1 LFLRPS
7 VSRSLP
13 HKILTAVYVVVY
25 RTRTGFLSM
34 LKKDEWQV
42 LSLTRPYG
50 KKGKFK
56 KEVQTAV

>member
-1 LFLRPS
+1 
-7 VSRSLP
+7 
-13 HKILTAVYVVVY
+13 
-25 RTRTGFLSM
+25 M